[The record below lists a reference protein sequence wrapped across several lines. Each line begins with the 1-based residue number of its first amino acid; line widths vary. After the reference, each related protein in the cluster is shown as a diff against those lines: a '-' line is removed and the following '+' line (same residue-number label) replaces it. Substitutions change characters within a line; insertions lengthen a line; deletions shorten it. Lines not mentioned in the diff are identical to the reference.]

1 MVDSPFHI
9 LSKPIGPI
17 CNLDCH
23 YCYYLH
29 TEDLYGRHTK
39 WQITDEALEAFI
51 RQYIQGQ
58 PMQAREVEFVWQ
70 GGEPTLLGLEFFQ
83 KAVELQKIHERPGMT
98 IRNCLQTN
106 GILLDEKWCVFLK
119 EHKFL
124 VGLSIDGPPELHN
137 VSRVDR
143 QGKGSQAAV
152 LNSMKLL
159 QREGVEFNAMVC
171 VHNANGNHGAEVYR
185 YLRDNGCRFM
195 QFIPIVERQGAG
207 RHAEGPTPSDE
218 VSVSMADASSAVSS
232 RSVLPGQFGRF
243 LIEVFDEWS
252 KADVGRVFVQIFD
265 ESLAMWSGIPSSLC
279 IFRKECGKSLV
290 MEHNGDVY
298 SCDHFVNPSHLL
310 GNLKERD
317 LQTLVQLPAQR
328 EFGQAKNTT
337 LPQYCRSCEV
347 RFACNG
353 ECPKNRFLVT
363 PDGEKGLNYLCEGYR
378 KFFNHIDPAMRKM
391 ATAIQSHP
399 SVAKRTQV

>member
-9 LSKPIGPI
+9 LAKPIGPI

-39 WQITDEALEAFI
+39 WQMTDEALEAFI
-51 RQYIQGQ
+51 QQYIQGQ

-83 KAVELQKIHERPGMT
+83 KAVALQKVHERPGMT

-106 GILLDEKWCVFLK
+106 GILLDQKWCAFLR
-119 EHKFL
+119 ENKFL
-124 VGLSIDGPPELHN
+124 VGLSIDGPPELHDA
-137 VSRVDR
+137 SRVDR
-143 QGKGSQAAV
+143 QGKGSHAAV
-152 LNSMKLL
+152 LKAMQLL
-159 QREGVEFNAMVC
+159 QSEGVEFNAMVC
-171 VHNANGNHGAEVYR
+171 VHRANGDHGAEVYR

-195 QFIPIVERQGAG
+195 QFIPVVERHGIG
-207 RHAEGPTPSDE
+207 RHAEGSVAADD
-218 VSVSMADASSAVSS
+218 VAVSMEVAASAVSS
-232 RSVLPGQFGRF
+232 RTVLPSQFGRF

-252 KADVGRVFVQIFD
+252 KQDIGRIFVQIFD
-265 ESLAMWSGIPSSLC
+265 EALAMWSGIPSSLC

-298 SCDHFVNPSHLL
+298 SCDHFVGPSHLL
-310 GNLKERD
+310 GNLNERD

-328 EFGQAKNTT
+328 EFGEAKSTT

-378 KFFNHIDPAMRKM
+378 KFFNHIDPTMRKM
-391 ATAIQSHP
+391 ASVIQS
-399 SVAKRTQV
+399 SG